1 MARVLV
7 VEDDFEARE
16 AIAARLREAHHRVV
30 TAHDA
35 TAALTMVKQIGSPDV
50 YVVDVGLPSMDGFE
64 FVRRATGSQP
74 PVPTIYMTGR
84 AMPPRPQPQDAPAST
99 FLVKPF
105 AASQLLDTIQAI
117 LDRKVADGGTIEP
130 GW

>member
-7 VEDDFEARE
+7 VEGDFDARE
-16 AIAARLREAHHRVV
+16 AIAARLREAEHRVV

-35 TAALTMVKQIGSPDV
+35 TAALAMVKQIGNPDV

-64 FVRRATGSQP
+64 FVRRATDGDRSVP
-74 PVPTIYMTGR
+74 AVYLTRRSAVRRLSPHTGETFLTKPVPTR
-84 AMPPRPQPQDAPAST
+84 E
-99 FLVKPF
+99 
-105 AASQLLDTIQAI
+105 LLDTIQTVI
-117 LDRKVADGGTIEP
+117 ERKVAEFGELES

>member
-35 TAALTMVKQIGSPDV
+35 AAALTMVKQIGSPDV
-50 YVVDVGLPSMDGFE
+50 YVVDVSLPSMDGFE
-64 FVRRATGSQP
+64 FVRRATDSQP
-74 PVPTIYMTGR
+74 PVPTIYLTRR
-84 AMPPRPQPQDAPAST
+84 ATPTRPQSQQPSGSM

-105 AASQLLDTIQAI
+105 PVSELLDSIQAI
-117 LDRKVADGGTIEP
+117 LDR
-130 GW
+130 